1 MKERLSKWISAF
13 KEEGSAFVTFTEF
26 IDSLNSLS

>member
-13 KEEGSAFVTFTEF
+13 KEEGSSFVTFTEF